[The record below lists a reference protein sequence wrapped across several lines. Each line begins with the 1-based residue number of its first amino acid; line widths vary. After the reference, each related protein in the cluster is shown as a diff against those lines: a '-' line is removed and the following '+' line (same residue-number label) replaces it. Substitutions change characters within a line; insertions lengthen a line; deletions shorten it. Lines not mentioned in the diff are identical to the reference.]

1 MMQTNFEKVKGFL
14 LDMEIEITAENPEEE
29 LVVADNPDLGIH
41 HLVIDCEEPILV
53 MEQPI
58 MAVPADRENC
68 FFELLKM
75 NRYLIHGAF
84 VLDPEKDLI
93 LWRDT
98 LQLANLDRNEL
109 EGSIK
114 ALELALA
121 EYGNDLVR
129 LSNRNRSEAQ

>member
-1 MMQTNFEKVKGFL
+1 METNFDRVKRFL
-14 LDMEIEITAENPEEE
+14 LDMEIEITVEDREEE
-29 LVVADNPDLGIH
+29 LVVCSNPDLGIH
-41 HLVIDCEEPILV
+41 HLVVDCEEPILI

-58 MAVPADRENC
+58 MPVPEDAAPC
-68 FFELLKM
+68 FAELLKM

-84 VLDPEKDLI
+84 VLDPDHDMI

-129 LSNRNRSEAQ
+129 LGGSSQSPQP